1 MSETPIVK
9 SPKFKYNKKK
19 KTEDIRQSKETND
32 DYLSE
37 EEESEEEPI
46 SRSNKHKGK
55 SNKML

>member
-1 MSETPIVK
+1 MSETPIVTT
-9 SPKFKYNKKK
+9 PKLKFNKKK

-37 EEESEEEPI
+37 EDESEEEPI